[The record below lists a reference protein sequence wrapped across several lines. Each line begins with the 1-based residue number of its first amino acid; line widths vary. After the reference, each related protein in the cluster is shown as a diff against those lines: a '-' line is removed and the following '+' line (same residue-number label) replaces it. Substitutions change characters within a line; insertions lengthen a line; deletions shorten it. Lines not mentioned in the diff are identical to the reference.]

1 LDRLAS
7 HMTFQKTNNVT
18 TLLELSF
25 VSQNI
30 RMICENEDK
39 AKEMLGAPVALTLKS
54 RLADMRAAM
63 FVSELLAGSP
73 GEIVHNNSPAY
84 KLDLTTQERLVFC
97 CVHETI
103 PLLTNG
109 NTDWH
114 QVSRVKLVNIG
125 SKIC

>member
-1 LDRLAS
+1 
-7 HMTFQKTNNVT
+7 
-18 TLLELSF
+18 
-25 VSQNI
+25 
-30 RMICENEDK
+30 MICENEDR
-39 AKEMLGAPVALTLKS
+39 AKEILGTPVALTLKS

-73 GEIVHNNSPAY
+73 GEIVHNGRPAY

-103 PLLTNG
+103 PLLPNN
-109 NTDWH
+109 NTDWQ

-125 SKIC
+125 SQI